1 MGIDIDPETVVLFGR
16 LALAV
21 FLGALIGLEREL
33 AHKHA
38 GIRTNALVALGSAL
52 FTVVSGMAAHGA
64 FGVDSTRIAAQ
75 VVSGV
80 GFMGAGLIIFSD
92 ARVRGLTT
100 AAGLWA
106 SAAIGMAA
114 GFGLYAIAIFSTLL
128 TLIVLVGF
136 WFGSKIFF
144 GRATHETTYGSHNEE
159 TP

>member
-1 MGIDIDPETVVLFGR
+1 MSIDLETLMLFGR
-16 LALAV
+16 LTLAV

-52 FTVVSGMAAHGA
+52 FTVVSSTAAQGV
-64 FGVDSTRIAAQ
+64 FGVDPTRIAAQ

-80 GFMGAGLIIFSD
+80 GFMGAGLIIFNDS
-92 ARVRGLTT
+92 RVRGLTT

-114 GFGLYAIAIFSTLL
+114 GFGMYAIAVAATLL
-128 TLIVLVGF
+128 ALVVLVGF
-136 WFGSKIFF
+136 WFGSKMFF
-144 GRATHETTYGSHNEE
+144 GRATHERTYGTHD
-159 TP
+159 